1 MTALRDSPL
10 SAPVRLGAPLTL
22 VPGEWLHS
30 AISRWAWH
38 DFGVSRGALFRAFG
52 LTAVPEASIPG
63 IGTRLLPEIAT
74 NIAYATGIPE
84 SQLHDATMSCLN
96 GGLIQIRIATRTGYL
111 SGRVAK
117 EHLWSWQAGTRY
129 CPECLTER
137 PGVFYLRWR
146 TPWAF
151 CCMKHRRVL
160 LDGCCECHAQVV
172 EMRHREATLFN
183 PSTCRARL
191 EANVRTSFCRAD
203 LRQDYDD
210 YRLPESSPVLEVH
223 RLLVDSEADGSTRGL
238 LGLLQAAATGLRAAK
253 AYDEIAELSGIPAED
268 LLGLFDDEQRIGVSA
283 PGSSFAMAALVGA
296 AYTLTRLEGRQ
307 TREIIRRSTFARAP
321 AFVPRGAGL
330 GPGSPAELL
339 SRWPKAPSRF
349 QAQILAAHDSD
360 FTVGQRVLWDTSPE
374 FADTGRSYD
383 PDQRFSH
390 VPQALWPEWCSRLDV
405 GGAVDADTLSQ
416 ALATAVRLNGSRGE
430 RSDTDNVAIAR
441 VLRPN
446 LLGSP
451 EETDRIL
458 AGIAALA
465 RSVDYARDAVD
476 YPSRTDLPVDDLLQP
491 DHWAKIAESVDI
503 DPGSGRK
510 RRNARRY
517 LWQRLTAT
525 LASEL
530 EGDLAIGR
538 TRADGA
544 EYTNFRTLMTFELQ
558 RALDEY
564 ARAFLLH
571 HGCDEP
577 VIWSP
582 EVSADIRWPGPDILD
597 LDAQRLYDMLANGV
611 VAQHRLAVELQVS
624 PRRVLRA
631 IDVAPPLARVTLTS
645 LDWTAIIPPRDAL
658 TAWEATASR
667 VGASA
672 PLR

>member
-10 SAPVRLGAPLTL
+10 SAPVRLGAPLAL

-38 DFGVSRGALFRAFG
+38 EFGVSRGALFRAFG
-52 LTAVPEASIPG
+52 LTTVTDASIPG

-96 GGLIQIRIATRTGYL
+96 GGLVQIRIVRRTGYL

-117 EHLWSWQAGTRY
+117 EHIWSWQTGTRY

-151 CCMKHRRVL
+151 CCTKHRRVL
-160 LDGCCECHAQVV
+160 SDGCTECHAAVV
-172 EMRHREATLFN
+172 EMRGREASPFD
-183 PSTCRARL
+183 PSICRARL
-191 EANVRTSFCRAD
+191 DANVRTSFCRAD

-210 YRLPESSPVLEVH
+210 YRLPESSPILGVH

-238 LGLLQAAATGLRAAK
+238 LRLLQAAATGLRAAK
-253 AYDEIAELSGIPAED
+253 AYDEIAELSGIPAKD
-268 LLGLFDDEQRIGVSA
+268 LLGLFDDEKRIGVSA
-283 PGSSFAMAALVGA
+283 PSSSFAMAALVGA
-296 AYTLTRLEGRQ
+296 AYTLTRLEGHE
-307 TREIIRRSTFARAP
+307 TRKIIRQATFTRAP

-330 GPGSPAELL
+330 GPGSPTELL
-339 SRWPKAPSRF
+339 SRWPKAPSQF
-349 QAQILAAHDSD
+349 QAQILAAHNRD
-360 FTVGQRVLWDTSPE
+360 FTVGQRVLWDTSPR
-374 FADTGRSYD
+374 FADTRPSYD

-390 VPQALWPEWCSRLDV
+390 VPQAPWPEWCSRLDV
-405 GGAVDADTLSQ
+405 GGAVDTETLSQ

-430 RSDTDNVAIAR
+430 RRASDSAAVAR

-451 EETDRIL
+451 EQTDRIL

-491 DHWAKIAESVDI
+491 DHWAKISESVGI

-525 LASEL
+525 PASEL

-544 EYTNFRTLMTFELQ
+544 EYTDFRTRMTSELQ
-558 RALDEY
+558 RALDDY
-564 ARAFLLH
+564 ATAFLRH
-571 HGCDEP
+571 HGCDESVLWLP
-577 VIWSP
+577 RVTTSI
-582 EVSADIRWPGPDILD
+582 EWPGPRILD
-597 LDAQRLYDMLANGV
+597 LDLQRLYDMLANKV
-611 VAQHRLAVELQVS
+611 FVQHRLAAELQVS
-624 PRRVLRA
+624 PRRVMRA
-631 IDVAPPLARVTLTS
+631 IDAAPPSTGATNIS
-645 LDWTAIIPPRDAL
+645 LEWAATIPPRDAL
-658 TAWEATASR
+658 TAWTETKSR
-667 VGASA
+667 DGRQR
-672 PLR
+672 L

>member
-1 MTALRDSPL
+1 
-10 SAPVRLGAPLTL
+10 
-22 VPGEWLHS
+22 
-30 AISRWAWH
+30 
-38 DFGVSRGALFRAFG
+38 
-52 LTAVPEASIPG
+52 
-63 IGTRLLPEIAT
+63 
-74 NIAYATGIPE
+74 
-84 SQLHDATMSCLN
+84 
-96 GGLIQIRIATRTGYL
+96 
-111 SGRVAK
+111 
-117 EHLWSWQAGTRY
+117 
-129 CPECLTER
+129 
-137 PGVFYLRWR
+137 
-146 TPWAF
+146 
-151 CCMKHRRVL
+151 MKHRRVL
-160 LDGCCECHAQVV
+160 LDGCSECHAPVV

-238 LGLLQAAATGLRAAK
+238 LSLLQAAATGLRAAK

-296 AYTLTRLEGRQ
+296 AYTLTRLEGRE
-307 TREIIRRSTFARAP
+307 TRRIIRQATFARAP
-321 AFVPRGAGL
+321 AFVPRDAGL
-330 GPGSPAELL
+330 APGSPTELL

-349 QAQILAAHDSD
+349 QAHILAAHDQD
-360 FTVGQRVLWDTSPE
+360 FTVGQRVLWDTSPG
-374 FADTGRSYD
+374 FADTGPSYD

-405 GGAVDADTLSQ
+405 GGAVDTDTLSQ

-430 RSDTDNVAIAR
+430 WSDTGSAAIAR

-458 AGIAALA
+458 TGIGALA
-465 RSVDYARDAVD
+465 RSVDDARDAVD
-476 YPSRTDLPVDDLLQP
+476 YASRTDLPVDDLLQP
-491 DHWAKIAESVDI
+491 NHWAQIAESIDM

-530 EGDLAIGR
+530 DGDLAIGR
-538 TRADGA
+538 TRADRA
-544 EYTNFRTLMTFELQ
+544 EYTDFRTRMTLEFQ
-558 RALDEY
+558 RALDAY
-564 ARAFLLH
+564 ATAFLRH
-571 HGCDEP
+571 HGCAEP
-577 VIWSP
+577 VVWLP
-582 EVSADIRWPGPDILD
+582 HVPADIEWPGPDILD
-597 LDAQRLYDMLANGV
+597 LDLQRLYDMLANKIV
-611 VAQHRLAVELQVS
+611 VQHRLAVELHVS

-631 IDVAPPLARVTLTS
+631 IDAAPPSAGTPSTS
-645 LDWTAIIPPRDAL
+645 LDWVAIIPPRDAL
-658 TAWEATASR
+658 TAWTENTSR
-667 VGASA
+667 D
-672 PLR
+672 LR